1 MGVIKRKSKTAKN
14 GYTYEVNFT
23 YKEHGV
29 TKRHFKRGFI
39 TKKEAELYEAEKKN
53 EVQKNGARGKKKKIT
68 LNEAFNEFLLY
79 GSGQYQEN
87 TIYNTRKDWHYFKE
101 NLELMQINEITHTVL
116 QSYFNDRIEEGL
128 STNKNIRK
136 TLNRIFVYCIRQQ
149 YIDNNPLQFVVVKGE
164 DDNDNLKIT
173 NYDHLKFT
181 KNGKF

>member
-68 LNEAFNEFLLY
+68 LNEGLIVIRYYLALR
-79 GSGQYQEN
+79 GAEN
-87 TIYNTRKDWHYFKE
+87 GVTTMVTPFFCV
-101 NLELMQINEITHTVL
+101 Q
-116 QSYFNDRIEEGL
+116 G
-128 STNKNIRK
+128 
-136 TLNRIFVYCIRQQ
+136 
-149 YIDNNPLQFVVVKGE
+149 
-164 DDNDNLKIT
+164 
-173 NYDHLKFT
+173 
-181 KNGKF
+181 